1 LVDTNPPAAGQDDW
15 RILDYVTSGEM
26 PEEPPNAS
34 FLTNTLNTPRGRFV
48 RGPINANSRKY
59 GTWLGWLTGSAPNA
73 TNAATAISALGTNAI
88 SASVGNL
95 FTNSWVDQFG
105 TSTDQMLRE
114 NAVRAVADGLTVS
127 SRTFTVYSVGES
139 LLNGRVMGRATLRTL
154 ILVDTD
160 PTTGQAKVSK
170 VYQSSQ

>member
-1 LVDTNPPAAGQDDW
+1 M
-15 RILDYVTSGEM
+15 DYVTSGEM
-26 PEEPPNAS
+26 AEEAANAS

-73 TNAATAISALGTNAI
+73 ANAATTLSALGANAI
-88 SASVGNL
+88 SASVGSL
-95 FTNSWVDQFG
+95 FTNSWADQFG
-105 TSTDQMLRE
+105 AGTNQMLRE

-127 SRTFTVYSVGES
+127 SRSFTVYSTGES
-139 LLNGRVMGRATLRTL
+139 LFNGRVMGRASLKTL

-160 PTTGQAKVSK
+160 PGTGQARVSK
-170 VYQSSQ
+170 VYQSFQ